1 MHQAGRGWADEA
13 YGRILEVF
21 SNCVNGVKDDRRAG
35 RKEKINGFFTDQLQC
50 QGQDA
55 LSEQVDT
62 LLPLYYF
69 ADSGLMN
76 KKVSVKIYETVSPI
90 CLKSKT

>member
-1 MHQAGRGWADEA
+1 MHQAGQGWPDEA
-13 YGRILEVF
+13 CGRILEVF

-55 LSEQVDT
+55 VSEQVDT

-69 ADSGLMN
+69 ADSGLTN
-76 KKVSVKIYETVSPI
+76 KK
-90 CLKSKT
+90 